1 MMKIFSYTNRKKQFG
16 KHVWG
21 LKLTSDVDTE
31 QDELIKVA
39 QAAVKMSGGD
49 NKGKLPGRYRQ
60 DNPLP
65 FPKGGEWFKKAGLG
79 LFIHWGPASV
89 ADIEDVWRIRQPK
102 KGSNP
107 LQPKVTPQNY
117 YANAPKGFT
126 AKNYDPKKWIS
137 AASKAGF
144 KYSVMTSKH
153 HDGYAL
159 WPSKLSNLGVR
170 TYLNGRDLLQPYV
183 DALRENNMKV
193 GFYFSGVDWWQD
205 RNYMNYY
212 FSRGKEGWDFQGNP
226 YPQNAVKTLPM
237 SIVENKKKMAF
248 EVMER
253 YQPDIWWW
261 DTGLPVTYE
270 ETAQKYNPNM
280 IFNNRGNWYH
290 EGKLKG
296 KYPGSNYV
304 TPEGFHSLEWKHV
317 KQLIKTNTPWEVCMT
332 FQRSGWFYHNTN
344 GLGEQTGALENVMYA
359 LARVRSWQGNLLLNI
374 SPRADGTLPKAV
386 YDNFEKMSRWME
398 WGQVAMFDTK
408 GTHFPEK
415 SNVPI
420 TTSQDKKTWYL
431 HARPGQQTD
440 AANWGKWKKIYYV
453 GTEPGKPIRVTDV
466 LQIKSV
472 KLLRTGEKVSYT
484 YDNGTLTI
492 ANPDAGPDGLHEVIE
507 INA

>member
-1 MMKIFSYTNRKKQFG
+1 
-16 KHVWG
+16 
-21 LKLTSDVDTE
+21 
-31 QDELIKVA
+31 
-39 QAAVKMSGGD
+39 
-49 NKGKLPGRYRQ
+49 
-60 DNPLP
+60 
-65 FPKGGEWFKKAGLG
+65 
-79 LFIHWGPASV
+79 
-89 ADIEDVWRIRQPK
+89 
-102 KGSNP
+102 
-107 LQPKVTPQNY
+107 
-117 YANAPKGFT
+117 
-126 AKNYDPKKWIS
+126 
-137 AASKAGF
+137 
-144 KYSVMTSKH
+144 
-153 HDGYAL
+153 
-159 WPSKLSNLGVR
+159 
-170 TYLNGRDLLQPYV
+170 
-183 DALRENNMKV
+183 MKV

-205 RNYMNYY
+205 RDYMNYY

-261 DTGLPVTYE
+261 DSGLPVTYE

-332 FQRSGWFYHNTN
+332 FQRSGWFYHNN
-344 GLGEQTGALENVMYA
+344 NRLGEQTGALEDVMYA
-359 LARVRSWQGNLLLNI
+359 LARIRSWEGNLLLNI

-386 YDNFEKMSRWME
+386 YDNFEKMSRWMK
-398 WGQVAMFDTK
+398 WGAVSVFDTK

-420 TTSQDKKTWYL
+420 TTSKDKKTWYL
-431 HARPGQQTD
+431 HARPGQQTN
-440 AANWGKWKKIYYV
+440 ASSWGKWKKIYYV

-466 LQIKSV
+466 PKIKSV
-472 KLLRTGEKVSYT
+472 KLLRTGQSVNYT
-484 YDNGTLTI
+484 YKNGVLI
-492 ANPDAGPDGLHEVIE
+492 IDNPDAGPDGLHEVIE
-507 INA
+507 IQFL